1 MVTLSTHV
9 CSVES
14 LELNEPLLGTAP
26 RADVWFG
33 LEVPMPW
40 GKRALEDSNIL
51 DEVKAHL
58 NAQVKAVPEGRL
70 VLIRQSGNLRDGISF
85 FAALSAATPP
95 VLYHFHFTDYKDLLD
110 LDLQSI
116 VTQNPIHQ
124 HALTV
129 EQTFFICTNG
139 RRDQCC
145 AVHGPAAFR
154 AAREK
159 FGDAV
164 WESTHHGGHRFAA
177 NLLALPSGL
186 SYGRL
191 RPDNAAAVVQD
202 ALDGKISHALLRG
215 RSTYVEPVQAA
226 EGLLAQDL
234 RDGSGELRMVSG
246 VPVGDQRW
254 RVRFT
259 RNGTAHD
266 VVIALEEI
274 GQTHQ
279 SCGDDKMGP
288 MMKYSLSEVK
298 TV

>member
-1 MVTLSTHV
+1 MVNLSTHI
-9 CSVES
+9 CSAES
-14 LELNEPLLGTAP
+14 LELGEPLLGTAP

-40 GKRALEDSNIL
+40 GKKALEDSNIL

-58 NAQVKAVPEGRL
+58 NAQVKEVSEGRL

-95 VLYHFHFTDYKDLLD
+95 VLYHFHFTDYSELLNLD
-110 LDLQSI
+110 LSS
-116 VTQNPIHQ
+116 VTAQ
-124 HALTV
+124 HPSHDHARTDK
-129 EQTFFICTNG
+129 QTFFICTNG

-154 AAREK
+154 AIREK

-177 NLLALPSGL
+177 NLLSLPGGL

-191 RPDNAAAVVQD
+191 RPENAIGVVQD
-202 ALDGKISHALLRG
+202 SLDGKISHAHFRG
-215 RSTYVEPVQAA
+215 RSTYTEAVQAA
-226 EGLLAQDL
+226 EGLLAQEFGA
-234 RDGSGELRMVSG
+234 GSEALRMVSG
-246 VPVGDQRW
+246 VPMDEKRW

-259 RNGTAHD
+259 QNGTAHD
-266 VVIALEEI
+266 VIVGAEEI
-274 GQTHQ
+274 GQTYQ
-279 SCGDDKMGP
+279 SCGDEKMGP
-288 MMKYSLSEVK
+288 MLKYTLSEVK
-298 TV
+298 AA